1 MKGTYIRSLYEDIYV
16 DGETVGN
23 GYYSSTGNWVTDG
36 SFYSTRK
43 KRTDYLVGGYLLI
56 KSAEDTTFYMTF
68 WDRLG
73 GFIETRKLNI
83 SNGKFFFKDIP
94 TNANDVT
101 FSFHKSQLGISIIKI
116 GKTYTLDAEIK
127 HSQELNGDETIEFD
141 IHYTRNNAVF
151 LEQQPDLNM
160 WLVEFENKEYVIINH
175 TKQGLGD
182 YYTVSCTAI
191 LYALFKLNT
200 ERIYERIDESLTT
213 TEAFNIVFHS
223 TPFTYIV
230 VDAASSKRF
239 QGLGEGSSR
248 LDILKTF
255 IDRYGYELK
264 IVGNVFYFYAQ
275 IGNDTNF
282 EYRHKINASEI
293 EQASDASEL
302 FTYARGYGDYKGDG
316 GGDEDDTPTIENS
329 SNAEVVED
337 ETDDRPVIERAKLKR
352 EYTSPLAKILGKL
365 HAPPVMDGRIKL
377 VETMDKR
384 LRDLVENSL
393 TLTFT
398 AKIHDMQNNGYDYQH
413 SELGDRVFVVDERI
427 NVDREIRVI
436 KIDRDL
442 DANGNLIDMEIT
454 FGTDNLTDKYEAK
467 FNTAVNDITEVMNG
481 TKAIPFQA
489 LDTVSQ
495 SMVNKINA
503 TTSEVIYDSNG
514 QHFVEK
520 GNKNHL
526 MTLNSSGLLL
536 STDGGR
542 TAKTAITSEGIV
554 ADTITTGSLLTSLVN
569 IVGRDALMYMDG
581 DEFVAKSTIDQ
592 RKTVISPKGIS
603 ITRPDGATWVEN
615 GIFKSSMEIQ
625 MSMPPPLSAGVEI
638 KGGYYVTSNT
648 EKSYVEEYFFQ
659 HKARYLR
666 ILGRAK
672 MNNNGSTKYGGNIYI
687 ENPSEENGSIVGS
700 QLVSSK
706 EIISDGNN
714 GELIDIT
721 IDLGVPTY
729 GYKHFYILI
738 RSKSTNSEI
747 YFRRSL
753 VELKD

>member
-1 MKGTYIRSLYEDIYV
+1 MTETYIRSLYENIYV
-16 DGETVGN
+16 DGESIGD
-23 GYYSSTGNWVTDG
+23 GYYTLSGSWVSDNN
-36 SFYSTRK
+36 FYTTNK
-43 KRTDYLVGGYLLI
+43 KRTDYLIGGYLLI
-56 KSAEDTTFYMTF
+56 QNVYNTTVFMTY

-73 GFIETRKLNI
+73 NFIETQKINI
-83 SNGKFFFKDIP
+83 ANGKYFFTDMP
-94 TNANDVT
+94 SNANDVS
-101 FSFHKSQLGISIIKI
+101 FSFHKTQYDIEINKI
-116 GKTYTLDAEIK
+116 GKTYALDAVIK
-127 HSQELNGDETIEFD
+127 HSQEINGDETIEFD

-151 LEQQPDLNM
+151 LQDQPDLNM

-175 TKQGLGD
+175 TKQGHGD

-200 ERIYERIDESLTT
+200 DRVYERIDASLTT
-213 TEAFNIVFHS
+213 TEGFNIVFKG

-230 VDAASSKRF
+230 VDAAPSSRF
-239 QGLGEGSSR
+239 EGLGEGVSR
-248 LDILKTF
+248 LEVLKTL
-255 IDRYGYELK
+255 IERWGYELK
-264 IVGNVFYFYAQ
+264 IVDNVFYFYSQ

-302 FTYARGYGDYKGDG
+302 YTYARGYGDYE
-316 GGDEDDTPTIENS
+316 DEVSESTSDTKV
-329 SNAEVVED
+329 EVVD
-337 ETDDRPVIERAKLKR
+337 NTDSDKPVIERAKLKR

-365 HAPPVMDGRIKL
+365 HAPPIMDGRIKIQ
-377 VETMDKR
+377 ETMDQK
-384 LRDLVENSL
+384 LKELVDSSV
-393 TLTFT
+393 TLSFT
-398 AKIHDMQNNGYDYQH
+398 AKVSDMHDKGYDYQNA
-413 SELGDRVFVVDERI
+413 ELGDRVFLVDERI

-436 KIDRDL
+436 KIDRDI
-442 DANGNLIDMEIT
+442 DASGKLIGMEIT
-454 FGTDNLTDKYEAK
+454 FGTSNLTEKYEAK
-467 FNTAVNDITEVMNG
+467 FNTAMKDIVDVMNG
-481 TKAIPFQA
+481 NKAIPFEA
-489 LDTVSQ
+489 LDTVAQ

-503 TTSEVIYDSNG
+503 TTSEVIYDANG

-569 IVGRDALMYMDG
+569 IVGRNALMYMDG
-581 DEFVAKSTIDQ
+581 DQFVAKSSTDK
-592 RKTVISPKGIS
+592 RKTVISPSGIT
-603 ITRPDGATWVEN
+603 ITRPDGAAWVEN
-615 GIFKSSMEIQ
+615 GMFKSAMDIQ
-625 MSMPPPLSAGVEI
+625 MAMPQPISAGVEI
-638 KGGYYVTSNT
+638 YGSYYKTANT

-666 ILGRAK
+666 ILGRGK
-672 MNNNGSTKYGGNIYI
+672 MNNKTSTTYKGTVYVEDPGGSGV
-687 ENPSEENGSIVGS
+687 VGS
-700 QLVSSK
+700 QVVSK
-706 EIISDGNN
+706 NQEVGEDP

-729 GYKHFYILI
+729 GYKHFYIYI
-738 RSKSTNSEI
+738 KSSSGNSEI

>member
-1 MKGTYIRSLYEDIYV
+1 MTETYIRSLYEDIYV
-16 DGETVGN
+16 DNESVGN
-23 GYYSSTGNWVTDG
+23 GYYTYSGSWVSDDNYYT
-36 SFYSTRK
+36 TNK
-43 KRTDYLVGGYLLI
+43 KRTDYLIGGYLLI
-56 KSAEDTTFYMTF
+56 QNAVNTTVFMTY

-73 GFIETRKLNI
+73 NFISTQKLDVV
-83 SNGKFFFKDIP
+83 NGKHFFTNMP
-94 TNANDVT
+94 TNANDVS
-101 FSFHKSQLGISIIKI
+101 FSFHKSQSDIEINKI
-116 GKTYTLDAEIK
+116 GKTYALDAVIK
-127 HSQELNGDETIEFD
+127 HSQEINGDETIEFD

-151 LEQQPDLNM
+151 LKEQPDLNM

-175 TKQGLGD
+175 TKQGHGD

-200 ERIYERIDESLTT
+200 DRVYERIDASLTT
-213 TEAFNIVFHS
+213 TEGFNIVFKG

-230 VDAASSKRF
+230 VDAAPSSRF
-239 QGLGEGSSR
+239 EGLGEGVSR
-248 LDILKTF
+248 LEVLKTL
-255 IDRYGYELK
+255 IERWGYELK

-293 EQASDASEL
+293 EQSSDASEL
-302 FTYARGYGDYKGDG
+302 YTYARGYGDYE
-316 GGDEDDTPTIENS
+316 DEGTSDNK
-329 SNAEVVED
+329 AEVVD
-337 ETDDRPVIERAKLKR
+337 TTDTDKPVIERAKLKR

-365 HAPPVMDGRIKL
+365 HAPPIMDGRIKL
-377 VETMDKR
+377 KATMDKK
-384 LRDLVENSL
+384 LKELVDSSVVL
-393 TLTFT
+393 SFT
-398 AKIHDMQNNGYDYQH
+398 AKIADMHDKGYDYQNA
-413 SELGDRVFVVDERI
+413 ELGDRVFLVDERI
-427 NVDREIRVI
+427 NTDREIRVI

-442 DANGNLIDMEIT
+442 DANGKLIGMEIT
-454 FGTDNLTDKYEAK
+454 FGTSNLTEKYEAK
-467 FNTAVNDITEVMNG
+467 FNTAIKDITDVMNG
-481 TKAIPFQA
+481 SKALPFQA
-489 LDTVSQ
+489 LDVVAQ

-503 TTSEVIYDSNG
+503 TTSEVIYDTNG

-569 IVGRDALMYMDG
+569 IVGRNALMYMDG
-581 DEFVAKSTIDQ
+581 DQFIAKSNIDK
-592 RKTVISPKGIS
+592 RKTIISPNGIT
-603 ITRPDGATWVEN
+603 ITRPDGAAWVEN
-615 GIFKSSMEIQ
+615 GMFKSAMDIQ
-625 MSMPPPLSAGVEI
+625 MAMPQPIASGVEI
-638 KGGYYVTSNT
+638 YGSYYKTANT

-659 HKARYLR
+659 HKARYLH
-666 ILGRAK
+666 ILGRGK
-672 MNNNGSTKYGGNIYI
+672 MNNKTSTAYKGMVYVEDPGGSGV
-687 ENPSEENGSIVGS
+687 VGS
-700 QLVSSK
+700 QVVSK
-706 EIISDGNN
+706 NQEVGKDP

-729 GYKHFYILI
+729 GYKHFYIYI
-738 RSKSTNSEI
+738 KSSSGNSEI

>member
-1 MKGTYIRSLYEDIYV
+1 MPS
-16 DGETVGN
+16 
-23 GYYSSTGNWVTDG
+23 
-36 SFYSTRK
+36 
-43 KRTDYLVGGYLLI
+43 
-56 KSAEDTTFYMTF
+56 
-68 WDRLG
+68 
-73 GFIETRKLNI
+73 
-83 SNGKFFFKDIP
+83 
-94 TNANDVT
+94 NANDVS
-101 FSFHKSQLGISIIKI
+101 FSFHKTQSDIEINKI
-116 GKTYTLDAEIK
+116 GKTYALDAVIK
-127 HSQELNGDETIEFD
+127 HSQEINGDETIEFD

-151 LEQQPDLNM
+151 LKEQPDLNM

-175 TKQGLGD
+175 TKQGHGD

-200 ERIYERIDESLTT
+200 DRVYERIDASLTT
-213 TEAFNIVFHS
+213 TEGFNIVFKG

-230 VDAASSKRF
+230 VDAAPSSRF
-239 QGLGEGSSR
+239 EGLGEGVSR
-248 LDILKTF
+248 LEVLKTL
-255 IDRYGYELK
+255 IERWGYELK
-264 IVGNVFYFYAQ
+264 IVGNVFYFYSK

-302 FTYARGYGDYKGDG
+302 YTYARGYGNYE
-316 GGDEDDTPTIENS
+316 DEVSEDTSDTK
-329 SNAEVVED
+329 AEVVD
-337 ETDDRPVIERAKLKR
+337 NTDSEKPVIERAKLKR

-365 HAPPVMDGRIKL
+365 HAPPIMDGRIKIQD
-377 VETMDKR
+377 VMDKR
-384 LRDLVENSL
+384 LKELVDGSV
-393 TLTFT
+393 TLSFT
-398 AKIHDMQNNGYDYQH
+398 AKVSDMHDKGYDYQNA
-413 SELGDRVFVVDERI
+413 ELGDRVFLVDERI

-436 KIDRDL
+436 KIDRDI
-442 DANGNLIDMEIT
+442 DANGKLIGMEIT
-454 FGTDNLTDKYEAK
+454 FGTSNLTEKYEAK
-467 FNTAVNDITEVMNG
+467 FNTAMKDIIDVMNG
-481 TKAIPFQA
+481 NKAIPFEA
-489 LDTVSQ
+489 LDMVAQ

-503 TTSEVIYDSNG
+503 TTSEVVYDANG

-581 DEFVAKSTIDQ
+581 DQFVAKSSTDK
-592 RKTVISPKGIS
+592 RKTVISPSGIT
-603 ITRPDGATWVEN
+603 ITRPDGAAWVEN
-615 GIFKSSMEIQ
+615 GMFKSAMDIQ
-625 MSMPPPLSAGVEI
+625 MAMPQPIASGVEI
-638 KGGYYVTSNT
+638 YGSYYKTANT

-659 HKARYLR
+659 HKARYLH
-666 ILGRAK
+666 ILGRGK
-672 MNNNGSTKYGGNIYI
+672 MNNKTSTAYKGTVYVEDPGGSGV
-687 ENPSEENGSIVGS
+687 VGS
-700 QLVSSK
+700 QVVSK
-706 EIISDGNN
+706 NQEVGEDP

-729 GYKHFYILI
+729 GYKHFYIYI
-738 RSKSTNSEI
+738 KSSSGNSEI